1 MKKLRLLFALF
12 AANICAVQGAWAQDT
27 ELTVSVKLLEAGSL
41 GTEILAAPGVDHIK
55 NVVNLTVSG
64 PMNDDDWATLKLID
78 ALKTLDLS
86 KAETKRIPECQ
97 FDAGICPNLTTVK
110 LPNTIE
116 SVGYGAFRS
125 CGNLL
130 NINWPTSA
138 NEIPQECFYDCR
150 NLQPFTIPNG
160 VTKIG
165 DGAFMN
171 CSNYKSTIPSTIK
184 EIGGAAFSSDSYY
197 VQSPGMEGIDV
208 VIPEGAFVGYNAF
221 SGTKVNSITFP
232 STYYRYDQGTIH
244 NPTVTL
250 TFKSPTVMLDGY
262 NAPEG
267 TLRVPQYLVNS
278 YKLDQ
283 TWGRWAKV
291 EGFTL
296 ASVTDVTTWPIQ
308 TNFTMSN
315 NIRMDGTP
323 NVELSSN
330 IVLTVTGTN
339 AQNFKNFSFW
349 SNRWGDGWWPYLHF
363 EPVQLLSTCD
373 NVKIAGTMEY
383 HIGAVKE
390 EWHFMSLP
398 FDFKVGDVTADGDTK
413 FAIRTY
419 NGSNRASKKETTGN
433 WKSMGSSDVIKAGQ
447 GFIIQTN
454 HDAWVTFKAQAND
467 SRNYALSN
475 KIFETALQV
484 NNSSEAEHK
493 GWNLVGNPWQTWYN
507 IHKMNFTA
515 PISVY
520 ENGTY
525 NAYSV
530 IDDDYALQP
539 NQAFFVQCPNNVT
552 KIGFPVDGRQLDDK
566 IESQNAA
573 RSLAPAEKSRFLVD
587 VQMATADGKK
597 DKTRL
602 VVNSAAQMGY
612 ELSCDASKFMTMD
625 EGMPQIYSIDNDGTQ
640 YAINER
646 PMGDGSLRLGI
657 VTPAAGQYTLST
669 VRNDLSEVMLTDNQT
684 GETVVL
690 SAEGYTFTASQG
702 TDESRFTL
710 SFLSSEVTGISTVAQ
725 GADAANLRCYN
736 LHGQR
741 VDGGQHGLF
750 IVNGKK
756 MIVK

>member
-1 MKKLRLLFALF
+1 MKKLRILLALF
-12 AANICAVQGAWAQDT
+12 AAGIGALQGAWAQDT
-27 ELTVSVKLLEAGSL
+27 ELTVSVNLLEPGSL
-41 GTEILAAPGVDHIK
+41 GTEILAVPEVDHIK

-64 PMNDDDWATLKLID
+64 PMNDDDWKALQLID
-78 ALKTLDLS
+78 ALETLDLS
-86 KAETKRIPECQ
+86 KAETKSIPESQ
-97 FDAGICPNLTTVK
+97 FWGCCYNLTTVK

-116 SVGYGAFRS
+116 YVGGAAFRDKS
-125 CGNLL
+125 NLTT
-130 NINWPTSA
+130 INWPTSA
-138 NEIPQECFYDCR
+138 KEIPDRCFYDCR
-150 NLQPFTIPNG
+150 NLQPFTIPYG
-160 VTKIG
+160 VTRIG
-165 DGAFMN
+165 YGAFIN
-171 CSNYKSTIPSTIK
+171 CSNFKSTIPSTIK
-184 EIGGAAFSSDSYY
+184 DIGQEAFTGVYWQAPS
-197 VQSPGMEGIDV
+197 MEGIDV
-208 VIPEGAFVGYNAF
+208 VIPEGTSVGDWAFQ
-221 SGTKVNSITFP
+221 GTKVNSITFP
-232 STYYRYDQGTIH
+232 STYYSYNQGTID
-244 NPTVTL
+244 NPIVTL
-250 TFKSPTVMLDGY
+250 TFKSPTMMLNGFC
-262 NAPEG
+262 APEG
-267 TLRVPQYLVNS
+267 TLCVPQHLVNS
-278 YKLDQ
+278 YKLNGI
-283 TWGRWAKV
+283 WGRWAKV

-296 ASVTDVTTWPIQ
+296 ASITDVTTWPIQ
-308 TNFTMSN
+308 TDFNMTN
-315 NIRMDGTP
+315 NIRLEGTP
-323 NVELSSN
+323 NVSLSEK
-330 IVLTVTGTN
+330 IVLTMTGTN
-339 AQNFKNFSFW
+339 AQNFKNFSFR
-349 SNRWGDGWWPYLHF
+349 SSIYKYYYDIYYYPT
-363 EPVQLLSTCD
+363 QLLSTCD
-373 NVKIAGTMEY
+373 NVKITGTMEY
-383 HIGAVKE
+383 CIQTLNNR
-390 EWHFMSLP
+390 WRFLSLP

-454 HDAWVTFKAQAND
+454 HDAWVTFKAQTNN

-520 ENGTY
+520 KNGTY
-525 NAYSV
+525 YAYSV
-530 IDDDYALQP
+530 IDDDYALEP

-573 RSLAPAEKSRFLVD
+573 RSLAPEAKSRFLVD

-602 VVNSAAQMGY
+602 VVNNAAQMGY

-625 EGMPQIYSIDNDGTQ
+625 EGMPQIYSIDNAGTQ

-646 PMGDGSLRLGI
+646 PMGDGTLRLGI
-657 VTPAAGQYTLST
+657 VIPVAGQYTLST
-669 VRNDLSEVMLTDNQT
+669 VRNDLSEVLLTDNYT

-690 SAEGYTFTASQG
+690 TPEGYTFTASQG

-725 GADAANLRCYN
+725 EAETDNARCYN
-736 LHGQR
+736 LQGQR
-741 VDGGQHGLF
+741 VADGQRGLL

-756 MIVK
+756 RIVKK